1 MTEHPEEQEN
11 PRDWRVSLILA
22 ATWTIA
28 LILVVNS
35 ELEIPV
41 SMLVIA
47 SAFFVLLIPAMNDLV
62 QTAER
67 LTRGS
72 DDSENSDAAGEND
85 HGQ

>member
-1 MTEHPEEQEN
+1 MTEHPDEQEH

-22 ATWTIA
+22 AIWTIA

-47 SAFFVLLIPAMNDLV
+47 TAFFVFLIPAMNDLV
-62 QTAER
+62 HTAER

-72 DDSENSDAAGEND
+72 KDSVSSDSTGKDN
-85 HGQ
+85 HVR